1 MKSEALPGVLSRP
14 LFPLGRLLA
23 TPAAIDLLHRTGT
36 NATSLLCRHQC
47 GDFGDLDA
55 SDVRANR
62 AAILSGARILS
73 CYKIGARQ
81 EKVWVITEA
90 DRDATTILLP
100 SEY

>member
-1 MKSEALPGVLSRP
+1 MKSEALPGVLSHP

-23 TPAAIDLLHRTGT
+23 TPGAIDLLDRTGT
-36 NATSLLCRHQC
+36 NATSLLRRHQC

-55 SDVRANR
+55 SDVWANR
-62 AAILSGARILS
+62 TAILTGARIFS

-90 DRDATTILLP
+90 DRSSSVLLLP

>member
-1 MKSEALPGVLSRP
+1 MNLEASQGVLSHP

-23 TPAAIDLLHRTGT
+23 TPGAIDLLDRTGT
-36 NATSLLCRHQC
+36 NATSLLHRHQC
-47 GDFGDLDA
+47 GDFGDLCA
-55 SDVRANR
+55 SDVQANR
-62 AAILSGARILS
+62 DAILTGARILS
-73 CYKIGARQ
+73 CYRIGARQ